1 MTITANLSARLESL
15 LGSERVLS
23 SESDSRIYAIEDCI
37 PAAVVKPANAQE
49 VAEVVRFAAAENLAL
64 VCCGSRSK
72 LNMGLPPRR
81 YDVAVD
87 LTALTEIVHYD
98 PEDLTLSVDAGL
110 PLASLADVL
119 AARGQFLPLSVPFFK
134 TSTVGGSV
142 ASGIDSMLR
151 LQYGASRD
159 FLIGAEFVD
168 GKGHLCK
175 SGGRVVKNVT
185 GYDIHKLLIGS
196 LGTLAAITRLN
207 FRTFPLP
214 ETSAGHLAGF
224 STPETALAFR
234 KSVLASGLPFSG
246 VQLFDPGFAELLSG
260 KLREGNRPAAE
271 LLDPPRWFVY
281 AFFSGHGAVV
291 RRLRDESNDLAS
303 KAGAALSEI
312 LDQPSNEFFTEALRE
327 AFAWLQPSAPNVAIF
342 RLAQQHFT
350 PADVAQLQQAP
361 PASPL
366 KTPLLLNASGIC
378 LLALLSA
385 GGTQNDRESLER
397 RVREVFSFANAN
409 ASGTTLPHAPAWLKS
424 RLDVWGSTPPGFP
437 LMQRVKSAF
446 DPQNIFSP
454 GRFVGGL

>member
-168 GKGHLCK
+168 GKGQLCK

-281 AFFSGHGAVV
+281 AF
-291 RRLRDESNDLAS
+291 
-303 KAGAALSEI
+303 
-312 LDQPSNEFFTEALRE
+312 
-327 AFAWLQPSAPNVAIF
+327 
-342 RLAQQHFT
+342 
-350 PADVAQLQQAP
+350 
-361 PASPL
+361 
-366 KTPLLLNASGIC
+366 
-378 LLALLSA
+378 
-385 GGTQNDRESLER
+385 
-397 RVREVFSFANAN
+397 
-409 ASGTTLPHAPAWLKS
+409 
-424 RLDVWGSTPPGFP
+424 
-437 LMQRVKSAF
+437 
-446 DPQNIFSP
+446 
-454 GRFVGGL
+454 